1 MTSAKP
7 EEVTVSDGVL
17 AKLEREFNEA
27 MEALEGHEKFGIFR
41 DEYENLYRAL
51 VNSHESEKRLV
62 RRCQQMT
69 QELMSNAAKMQ
80 AAVKLSQGDHS
91 TIEALKKEIEK
102 AWRMV
107 DTANEKDA
115 RAKETI
121 KTLKEEVFSLQE
133 IVENGTELTSTQTAT
148 LEELKLEKKRMQS
161 EYDDLVKQME
171 TLTRETLETGQKI
184 KELEAEIMNNHEEL
198 RHVSDREKMVRQ
210 EYEKEVKAQERSE
223 VQVREQILLVQ
234 QHEKELKMHEQLCNK
249 LTAAVNLL
257 RLQHQDD
264 QNKHQALVQ
273 KVETAEKQ
281 LFHTQQSY
289 DDAVDTTEALNERHR
304 AVRKEITEAEK
315 KAVEIRAEEQRIHRV
330 RDHDFKELRRLVQQ
344 NEDIRRGQANLER
357 QKITLWKRIETVRR
371 EKEDLRRA
379 FDVMQREKDTLMKF
393 AEKEREKIQEIEKL
407 IANEVES
414 QAEIED
420 AIARER
426 ETGARLRQTVVRLES
441 EREKYV
447 HEVSQVSLH
456 QAQAQEELKIA
467 RITCEET
474 QKAIDESEQKLKKQ
488 QSRYEQVRSERN
500 LYSKKLIEAQDEV
513 VELKQ
518 KFRMMDHQILQLREE
533 LAMKDKKF
541 QEESSAQKVLKDK
554 LTKVRKL
561 VNERTVAFDDA
572 NQQCEHVG
580 QQIKQLVK
588 VINQCDKDLS
598 TQQQRFLAVSG
609 ERDLLG
615 TQLIRRND
623 ELALLY
629 EKVRTQQEMLI
640 RGEAAYRARIEDV
653 RLLRLKI
660 EDMKRK
666 SLIAHNRAHHT
677 EQLKAD
683 IKQLNYDLR
692 AQKTKVQALTEEAEN
707 PKNALRW
714 ESISGRDPTPEEL
727 EQKITRLQRCLI
739 TKSEECI
746 EKDMELQEKQ
756 RLVTEMQNILSRQPG
771 MEMARQLNLMQKEL
785 GHMNAVMKQKAS
797 ELNMTST
804 HISELKYEAE
814 RLRRELHETKRKY
827 YETQMSNDKLL
838 EKLSQAKQA
847 TVFPPL

>member
-1 MTSAKP
+1 MASAKP
-7 EEVTVSDGVL
+7 EEVTVSDNVL

-27 MEALEGHEKFGIFR
+27 MQALEDHEKFSSFR
-41 DEYENLYRAL
+41 DEYEKLHRAL
-51 VNSHESEKRLV
+51 INSHESEKRLV
-62 RRCQQMT
+62 RRCQQLT

-121 KTLKEEVFSLQE
+121 KKLKEEVSSLQE

-161 EYDDLVKQME
+161 EYDELVKQME
-171 TLTRETLETGQKI
+171 TLTRETLEIGQRM
-184 KELEAEIMNNHEEL
+184 KEADAEMRNNQEEL
-198 RHVSDREKMVRQ
+198 RRVSDREKTVRQ
-210 EYEKEVKAQERSE
+210 EYEKEVKARERAE
-223 VQVREQILLVQ
+223 VQVREQIILVQ
-234 QHEKELKMHEQLCNK
+234 QREKELKTHEQLYNK
-249 LTAAVNLL
+249 LNAAVNLL
-257 RLQHQDD
+257 RVQHQED
-264 QNKHQALVQ
+264 QNKRQALAQ

-330 RDHDFKELRRLVQQ
+330 RDNDFKELCRLVQQ
-344 NEDIRRGQANLER
+344 NEDIRRDQGNLER
-357 QKITLWKRIETVRR
+357 QLTTLQKRIETVRR
-371 EKEDLRRA
+371 EKEDMHRA
-379 FDVMQREKDTLMKF
+379 FEIMQREKDTLKKY
-393 AEKEREKIQEIEKL
+393 AEKEREKMQAIEKL

-426 ETGARLRQTVVRLES
+426 EISARLRQTVARLES

-456 QAQAQEELKIA
+456 HTQAQEELKIA
-467 RITCEET
+467 SITCEET
-474 QKAIDESEQKLKKQ
+474 QKAIDESEHKLKRQ

-500 LYSKKLIEAQDEV
+500 MYSKKLIESQDEV

-518 KFRMMDHQILQLREE
+518 KFRMMDHQILQLKEE
-533 LAMKDKKF
+533 LAMKEKKF
-541 QEESSAQKVLKDK
+541 QEESGSQKVSKDK

-561 VNERTVAFDDA
+561 VNERTAALDDA

-588 VINQCDKDLS
+588 VINQCDKELS
-598 TQQQRFLAVSG
+598 AQQKRFLAVSG

-629 EKVRTQQEMLI
+629 EKVRTQQEMLT
-640 RGEAAYRARIEDV
+640 RGEAAYRARIEDM

-660 EDMKRK
+660 EDLKRQ
-666 SLIAHNRAHHT
+666 SLIAHNRALHT
-677 EQLKAD
+677 EKLKED

-692 AQKTKVQALTEEAEN
+692 AQQAKVQALTEEAEN

-714 ESISGRDPTPEEL
+714 ENVSGRDPTPEEL
-727 EQKITRLQRCLI
+727 EEKITRLQRRLI
-739 TKSEECI
+739 TKSEECV

-756 RLVTEMQNILSRQPG
+756 RLVTELQNILARQPG
-771 MEMARQLNLMQKEL
+771 MEVARQLNLMQKEL
-785 GHMNAVMKQKAS
+785 GHKNSVMKQKAS

-838 EKLSQAKQA
+838 DNLTQAKQSVA
-847 TVFPPL
+847 FPRF